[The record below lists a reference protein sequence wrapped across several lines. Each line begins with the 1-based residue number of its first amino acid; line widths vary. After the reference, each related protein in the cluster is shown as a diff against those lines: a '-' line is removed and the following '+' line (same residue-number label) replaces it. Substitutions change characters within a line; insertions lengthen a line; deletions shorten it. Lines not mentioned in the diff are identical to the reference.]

1 VTVTITDQALHV
13 LIFARLK
20 PETGH
25 SAKGLAAAWAA
36 TEKLGISEPLDAETP
51 VTLPTPVSTDDVFFR
66 VIAGRTSPEGCDSAI
81 AFNAHD
87 VAGIVIR
94 LHPTSSAI
102 GSGDGWALLSESW
115 RSVFDPDEF
124 DDVMG
129 NVEMFIG
136 TADESA
142 PNLPL
147 TANSIAGGVLA
158 AHGGSGLESSALMEP
173 GVALWSK
180 ELSWG
185 SRVVAIAVASAAG
198 TARSWCSI
206 SSSGEDA
213 GQLVRYFMHASKL
226 RFEAAVFKQD
236 IDELRGQERALDD
249 GLASLFALHQQ
260 FEVAGAAA
268 DELIDAQSRLGRAQG
283 DAAGLLISITHLRD
297 LRQTVEIAAHNLR
310 ANQPVQIEVAAV
322 NGLSFFARD
331 LKLAEW
337 LDDQAG
343 HEIAYL
349 QSCRERVGE
358 AQKLTELRLQQLS
371 AANARTANWLSV
383 LQTSLLAAP
392 LGALS
397 VATTLGT
404 HFTAPTTVRMAVM
417 ALVGSMNLLAPLLAF
432 RWVNGYG
439 SPEVAAVAAIGGC
452 AGWLVAVAVSA
463 AAPLVIVIAAAILGA
478 TLLAG
483 AAVLVNGRRPRAWVL
498 PNV

>member
-13 LIFARLK
+13 LVFARLK
-20 PETGH
+20 PETGYN
-25 SAKGLAAAWAA
+25 SKGLAAAWAA
-36 TEKLGISEPLDAETP
+36 TEKLGISQPLDAETP
-51 VTLPTPVSTDDVFFR
+51 VKLPAQVSTDDAFFR
-66 VIAGRTSPEGCDSAI
+66 VIAGKASPEGCDSAI

-87 VAGIVIR
+87 VAGIVVR
-94 LHPTSSAI
+94 LRPAPSVN

-115 RSVFDPDEF
+115 RDAFDPDEF

-129 NVEMFIG
+129 SVELFIG
-136 TADESA
+136 TANESA
-142 PNLPL
+142 PDLPV
-147 TANSIAGGVLA
+147 TANSVAGGVLA
-158 AHGGSGLESSALMEP
+158 AHGGSGLESSALVQP
-173 GVALWSK
+173 GVALWTK
-180 ELSWG
+180 EFPWG
-185 SRVVAIAVASAAG
+185 SRVVAIAVTSAAA
-198 TARSWCSI
+198 TAQSWCSI
-206 SSSGEDA
+206 SATREDA
-213 GQLVRYFMHASKL
+213 GRLVRYFMHASKL
-226 RFEAAVFKQD
+226 RFEATVFKQD
-236 IDELRGQERALDD
+236 IAELHRQERALDE
-249 GLASLFALHQQ
+249 GLTSLFALHQQ
-260 FEVAGAAA
+260 FEVAGAGA

-310 ANQPVQIEVAAV
+310 ANEPAHIDSAV
-322 NGLSFFARD
+322 TGLSFFARE

-432 RWVNGYG
+432 RWVHGYRL
-439 SPEVAAVAAIGGC
+439 PEITAIAVIGGC
-452 AGWLVAVAVSA
+452 VGWFVTVAVSA
-463 AAPLVIVIAAAILGA
+463 AAPLVIVSAAAILGA
-478 TLLAG
+478 TLLGGIAI
-483 AAVLVNGRRPRAWVL
+483 LVNGRRSRAWVL
-498 PNV
+498 PNA